1 MNKLNIINS
10 DVKDGIIS
18 KDKTYFP
25 NLSEEDIN
33 NLYNYNLEKY
43 LKKLNLTLDNAI
55 IINDSNVE
63 EGYLI
68 LKSGKIKTS
77 TSKEV
82 VIMRSSLKNFY
93 IGVETSDFPVII
105 GTVKKDNEIICGIC
119 LANLINLDNEILDK
133 LVGYLI
139 METNCAPYDI
149 NFYISKTVGKDK
161 LLIDKKYINSRVL
174 KDFINKEKN
183 GYYLDIRLAIFN
195 ELRAAQTDYLEGCIL
210 ETTHLKLAHY

>member
-82 VIMRSSLKNFY
+82 VIMRNSLKNFY

-119 LANLINLDNEILDK
+119 LA
-133 LVGYLI
+133 
-139 METNCAPYDI
+139 
-149 NFYISKTVGKDK
+149 
-161 LLIDKKYINSRVL
+161 
-174 KDFINKEKN
+174 
-183 GYYLDIRLAIFN
+183 
-195 ELRAAQTDYLEGCIL
+195 
-210 ETTHLKLAHY
+210 